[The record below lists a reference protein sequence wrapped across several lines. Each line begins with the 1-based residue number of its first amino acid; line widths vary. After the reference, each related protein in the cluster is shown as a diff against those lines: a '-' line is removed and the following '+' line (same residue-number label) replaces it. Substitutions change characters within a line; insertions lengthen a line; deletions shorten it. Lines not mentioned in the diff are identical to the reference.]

1 MILPRS
7 DVINLIKK
15 LHFNKR
21 IVGHKLADDVVEGS
35 TGEIL
40 AEAGTI
46 VTRELADAIQN
57 AAVPFVWIQ
66 GEEDRR
72 IKVLSNL
79 MVDMHHYLPEIE
91 NLEELGVTELVY
103 YLYSKKFWK
112 KMTHLR
118 TELPLSAEI
127 SMT

>member
-1 MILPRS
+1 MFFDPRRY
-7 DVINLIKK
+7 DLAKVGRYK
-15 LHFNKR
+15 FNKSF
-21 IVGHKLADDVVEGS
+21 ISINELLATKLADDVVEALQARS
-35 TGEIL
+35 WQRL
-40 AEAGTI
+40 ATI

-91 NLEELGVTELVY
+91 NLEELGLQ
-103 YLYSKKFWK
+103 S
-112 KMTHLR
+112 
-118 TELPLSAEI
+118 
-127 SMT
+127 